1 MSLSMTSR
9 TPQPAPAS
17 LVYGSEALPRFS
29 RRELLH
35 LHSLPDYLL
44 RDIGIERADLR

>member
-1 MSLSMTSR
+1 MTLSMTSR
-9 TPQPAPAS
+9 APQPAATPLTCSTA
-17 LVYGSEALPRFS
+17 APPRFS